1 MSKRI
6 KQSLAIALA
15 FIAVLPASLT
25 LAQAQ
30 TPGAQDNQ
38 DVDTRRGI
46 VVRPNERTRIL
57 ASMRKYLVGL
67 QVMYEALARDD
78 MKSAA
83 EAARSMGGINLYEV
97 RLMFANEAAIEFRK
111 LAFEVHGDFDVVAKD
126 AETRKD
132 PKLMLS
138 QLAAIMKK
146 CAHCHDTYR
155 LQDTAH

>member
-6 KQSLAIALA
+6 KQGLAIALSLLA
-15 FIAVLPASLT
+15 AVPASLT
-25 LAQAQ
+25 LAQGQ
-30 TPGAQDNQ
+30 SSGAQ

-57 ASMRKYLVGL
+57 ASMRKYLIGL

-83 EAARSMGGINLYEV
+83 DAARSMGGINLYEV
-97 RLMFANEAAIEFRK
+97 RLMFANEAAVEFRK
-111 LAFEVHGDFDVVAKD
+111 LAFDVHTDFDVVAKD
-126 AETRKD
+126 VETRKD